1 MKCLIGE
8 IHFNDIPV
16 SDLQRS
22 LDWYQKHLGFEPGFK
37 NETMVVMKLPSGPLL
52 ILNQSDSSTRAV
64 WSNEGMTRPIIGFT
78 TNEIEQLQRN
88 LRESGI
94 TVTDIRDEGM
104 GWFFEFLDPDGN
116 MFSVLKY
123 NHL

>member
-1 MKCLIGE
+1 
-8 IHFNDIPV
+8 
-16 SDLQRS
+16 
-22 LDWYQKHLGFEPGFK
+22 
-37 NETMVVMKLPSGPLL
+37 MKLPSGPLL

-64 WSNEGMTRPIIGFT
+64 WSHEGMTRRIIGFT

>member
-1 MKCLIGE
+1 MKCLIEE

-16 SDLQRS
+16 CDLQRS
-22 LDWYQKHLGFEPGFK
+22 LDWYQKYLGFEPGFK
-37 NETMVVMKLPSGPLL
+37 NESMVVMKLPNGPVLV
-52 ILNQSDSSTRAV
+52 LNQSDSSTRAV
-64 WSNEGMTRPIIGFT
+64 WSNEGVTKPIIGFT
-78 TNEIEQLQRN
+78 TNEIEQLHRD

-94 TVTDIRDEGM
+94 TSTDIRDEGM

-123 NHL
+123 NQL